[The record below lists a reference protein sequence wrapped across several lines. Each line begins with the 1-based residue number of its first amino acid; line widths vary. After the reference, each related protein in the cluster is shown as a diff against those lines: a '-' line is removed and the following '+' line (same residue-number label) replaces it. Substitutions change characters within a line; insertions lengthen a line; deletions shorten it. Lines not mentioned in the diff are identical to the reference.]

1 MAPKKRC
8 SVCRKLF
15 LPDPRVGARQHACRE
30 KHCQRQRRAH
40 TQASWRS
47 RNPSYHADDRLKRR
61 AATAAAAAAAE
72 RSGERD
78 GDPARDPP
86 ACPPAALRVPAVL
99 ASFPWDFAYTTLGF
113 AGADL
118 LASLALLLVRVVN
131 VVKDEKMAERPLST
145 EVYGLA

>member
-1 MAPKKRC
+1 M
-8 SVCRKLF
+8 
-15 LPDPRVGARQHACRE
+15 
-30 KHCQRQRRAH
+30 
-40 TQASWRS
+40 T
-47 RNPSYHADDRLKRR
+47 
-61 AATAAAAAAAE
+61 AAAAAE
-72 RSGERD
+72 RGGERD

-86 ACPPAALRVPAVL
+86 APLRVPASL
-99 ASFPWDFAYTTLGF
+99 ASFPWDFAYAELGF